1 MRVGIAVE
9 GITADMAEIGLD
21 APRNHMPY
29 KRVTHRRRGDV
40 RSLDQLS
47 ECHDDITRRSSGDAR
62 GPDVAV
68 HASVK
73 RFFVERLLGERG
85 SDY

>member
-1 MRVGIAVE
+1 MRFRGPVVH
-9 GITADMAEIGLD
+9 TADTAEIGLD

-29 KRVTHRRRGDV
+29 ERVTNRRGGDV

-47 ECHDDITRRSSGDAR
+47 DCHDDVTRRSSGDAR

-73 RFFVERLLGERG
+73 RFFVERLLRERG
-85 SDY
+85 GDG